1 MQNVF
6 PGKNKTKQT
15 PTTQDKKTFTA
26 SECLLRL
33 DIKASSTYLE
43 LYFPLNVKGY
53 PAAQG
58 DVYTLS
64 WEARGFR

>member
-1 MQNVF
+1 MCSQS
-6 PGKNKTKQT
+6 KKTKQT
-15 PTTQDKKTFTA
+15 PTTQNKKTFTA

-53 PAAQG
+53 PAA
-58 DVYTLS
+58 
-64 WEARGFR
+64 